1 MTLIH
6 LSNSAS
12 IPANY
17 ITRHTIITGPT
28 GTGKTVTLTK
38 LIHSL
43 VTSGT
48 PVFAPDVKG
57 DIGPGNVNARV
68 PIWAFGA
75 DLLARAFEL
84 TEIQAGVLE
93 IVFAWADETDQALDT
108 LDDLRAALAAL
119 ARDPDRAA
127 HLGHV
132 TRASIGTIQRAC
144 LRLEKQGASNLFG
157 PHGFDVADWT
167 DKPALHVLDASQL
180 YHTPRLYGAL
190 LLYILRDLSK
200 RLPEV
205 GDIDRPRLV
214 LVFDEA
220 HTIFHEASPA
230 LLSSVEATARLIR
243 SKGVGLIWASQSPE
257 DIPRVIR
264 DQCATT
270 IRHSRDLGIGRCG
283 FASMGS
289 PERVISPDMAS
300 LDGLSAPATPAPV
313 LTIAPEP
320 VPFWLNML
328 GLALIAL
335 PVALLIGLGAALYAG
350 YASTIIGLSIA
361 FYLATR

>member
-1 MTLIH
+1 MIH
-6 LSNSAS
+6 LSNSAA
-12 IPANY
+12 IPSRN

-28 GTGKTVTLTK
+28 GTGKTVTVTK
-38 LIHSL
+38 LINSL
-43 VTSGT
+43 VTAGT

-68 PIWAFGA
+68 PVWAFGA

-93 IVFAWADETDQALDT
+93 IVFAWSDESGHPLST

-119 ARDPDRAA
+119 AQDPDRAA

-144 LRLEKQGASNLFG
+144 LRLASQGASNLFG

-167 DKPALHVLDASQL
+167 DKPALHILDASQL

-200 RLPEV
+200 RMPEV
-205 GDIDRPRLV
+205 GDIERPRLV

-230 LLSSVEATARLIR
+230 LLRSVEATARLIR
-243 SKGVGLIWASQSPE
+243 SKGIGLIWASQSPE

-270 IRHSRDLGIGRCG
+270 IKHERQFGIGRCA
-283 FASMGS
+283 FSSMGS
-289 PERVISPDMAS
+289 PERIISPDMGS
-300 LDGLSAPATPAPV
+300 LAGLTSPAAPIAALEP
-313 LTIAPEP
+313 APEP
-320 VPFWLNML
+320 LPFWLNAL

-335 PVALLIGLGAALYAG
+335 PVALLIGLGVAVYSG
-350 YASTIIGLSIA
+350 YTATIICIAIA